1 MRVVLGYGGDS
12 LPHVSLTVQDKLLLD
27 DVSEPWQ
34 GATSAHAHAE
44 LAVLGDALKLLLLG
58 GVEA

>member
-34 GATSAHAHAE
+34 VDAPAHVHAE